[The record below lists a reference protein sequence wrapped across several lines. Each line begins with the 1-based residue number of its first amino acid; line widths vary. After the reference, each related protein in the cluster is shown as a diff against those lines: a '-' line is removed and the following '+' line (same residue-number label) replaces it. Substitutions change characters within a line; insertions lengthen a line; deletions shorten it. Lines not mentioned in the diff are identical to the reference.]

1 MPSRRTALVLLL
13 ALIVTVS
20 LTAGLLKASTV
31 QSQDVNVYINGV
43 QTLFPDQLPYIDD
56 NNRTMVPVRFC
67 SLALGATVE
76 WNSQTKQVIIT
87 RPESGTDS
95 DRQVTLTIDSTEM
108 LIAGES
114 ARQMDTAAV
123 LRNGRTMVPLR
134 FISEFFAAEVVW
146 DSPSRSVHV
155 FTRGQTP
162 EEQDEI
168 IQQAAAAGAELP
180 RVNSAENLQ
189 RLLNEYNQDYNRLR
203 AGDILR
209 KSSVAAQEQAAAPAP
224 AADASSDQV
233 DYSGTNIQVQGVDES
248 DIVKTDGEYL
258 YQVKDDEV
266 IIVKAY
272 PSSELKVMARIPV
285 KERPREMYIDHNRL
299 ILIQNPAVYR
309 DYPLP
314 EPMESSAKR
323 LMPSIYPP
331 ARSETM
337 VTIFDT
343 TDKTRAVKADEYGI
357 PGNYVSSRKIGE
369 NIYIISSEPVYQV
382 FEPLYSINGRE
393 YTQTYDRIRYFP
405 DMQLNSYVHIAQVQ
419 LRSGGSRFALESFL
433 GSSGNV
439 YCSRD
444 NLYIAASHYRPT
456 YYRQGYL
463 QDGVSTVIYKFALG
477 NGVRYANRGQVP
489 GTVLNQFSMDEY
501 EGYFRIATTRSGGG
515 TAEQGNAAYILNA
528 GMKQVSAIEDIA
540 PGERIYS
547 ARFMGPRAYLV
558 TFKQVDPLFVIDM
571 NPLSPKI
578 LGKLKIPGFSNYL
591 HPYGDHYLI
600 GLGSEVENIGKSTV
614 TTGLKLSLFDVAD
627 VNNPI
632 EVSKV
637 VIGSSGTRSEATSNH
652 KAFMMH
658 QDVIAFPV
666 TVYEGSGGYGSFA
679 FQGAYVFNVSP
690 QGFTQQGRI
699 SHLGEQDYLKAGDY
713 WGGSN
718 LEIQRVLFIE
728 GNLYT
733 LSQSMIKVN
742 QNGTLAELNRLVTD

>member
-1 MPSRRTALVLLL
+1 MPSKRTGLVLLL
-13 ALIVTVS
+13 ALIVCIS
-20 LTAGLLKASTV
+20 LTAGLLSASTV

-56 NNRTMVPVRFC
+56 NNRTMVPVRYC
-67 SLALGATVE
+67 SLALGATVD
-76 WNSQTKQVIIT
+76 WNPELMQIIIS
-87 RPESGTDS
+87 RPESAAAS
-95 DRQVTLTIDSTEM
+95 ARQVTLTINSTEM

-114 ARQMDTAAV
+114 PRQMDTAAV

-162 EEQDEI
+162 EEQAQI
-168 IQQAAAAGAELP
+168 IQQAAAAGADLP

-189 RLLNEYNQDYNRLR
+189 RLLNEYNQNYNRVALDG
-203 AGDILR
+203 ALM
-209 KSSVAAQEQAAAPAP
+209 KSATSAQEQAAVPAP
-224 AADASSDQV
+224 AAGLSNSP

-248 DIVKTDGEYL
+248 DIVKTDGKYL
-258 YQVKDDEV
+258 YQVKAQEV

-272 PSSELKVMARIPV
+272 PSSELKVMSRIPL
-285 KERPREMYIDHNRL
+285 KERPREMYIDDNRL
-299 ILIQNPAVYR
+299 ILIQDSKVYP
-309 DYPLP
+309 DYSLP
-314 EPMESSAKR
+314 TPMESSAKR
-323 LMPSIYPP
+323 LVPSIYPP
-331 ARSETM
+331 VQSQTM

-343 TDKTRAVKADEYGI
+343 TDKNRPVKADHYGI
-357 PGNYVSSRKIGE
+357 PGSYVSSRKIGQ
-369 NIYIISSEPVYQV
+369 NIYVISSEYIYRV
-382 FEPLYSINGRE
+382 FEPVYSINGRE
-393 YTQTYDRIRYFP
+393 YNKGYDQIRYFP

-515 TAEQGNAAYILNA
+515 TAEQGNAVYILNA